1 MLTFTNAKLNLGL
14 NIIRRREDGYHDLS
28 TIFFPVGT
36 HSGCPDNPGR
46 IADIIEITLSPTA
59 EDRLN
64 LSGNKVDCAPEKNL
78 VWKALQAF
86 RTERPDLPAVEISLE
101 KHVPDGAGMGGG
113 SADAS
118 FTLRSLNEFVTN
130 PLDIYE
136 LSALALRLGA
146 DCPFFILNRPAIG
159 EGIGE
164 ILTPVDLSLRDYTAV
179 ILKPKEGISTAQAF
193 SMITPSAP
201 AYSPRE
207 LLQMPP
213 EEWQGKMVNDFEVPM
228 FAIHPAL
235 RGIKDYLYERG
246 AAYASMTGSGSAFF
260 GLFRD
265 SEAAHKAV
273 VDSPVPFAA
282 VLTLD

>member
-14 NIIRRREDGYHDLS
+14 NIVRRREDGYHDLS

-36 HSGCPDNPGR
+36 HSGCPDNPGG
-46 IADIIEITLSPTA
+46 IADIIEITPSLTG
-59 EDRLN
+59 EDKLN
-64 LSGNKVDCAPEKNL
+64 LSGNRVDCALEKNL

-86 RTERPDLPAVEISLE
+86 RTARPDLSAVEITLE

-118 FTLRSLNEFVTN
+118 FTLRALNELVPN
-130 PLDIYE
+130 PLNFDE

-179 ILKPKEGISTAQAF
+179 ILKPEEGISTAQAF
-193 SMITPSAP
+193 SMITPAQP

-207 LLQMPP
+207 LLQLSP
-213 EEWQGKMVNDFEVPM
+213 EEWPGKMVNDFETPM
-228 FAIHPAL
+228 FAIHPEL
-235 RGIKDYLYERG
+235 RKIKDYLYERG

-260 GLFRD
+260 GLFRN
-265 SEAAHKAV
+265 SEAAHKAAA
-273 VDSPVPFAA
+273 DSPVSFAA
-282 VLTLD
+282 AVTLD